1 MSIESI
7 KLPEFGL
14 TFSWAMCRNVMCDHF
29 GIPYTGEFPTGVI
42 RATTDDYYRLEQNG
56 RLRCKYCGLSFEIKS
71 NKAVRPI
78 ARYFLSLSLPFAD
91 CPDTTCTNHGY
102 NVFEHYI
109 EGDSPYR
116 SQRRYSK
123 AAGDY
128 RVTCIECQERFSI
141 GEPLRL
147 RGKQDLSKTLK
158 YIIQEVLK
166 QGTIT
171 NTLEWDEKLSVSA
184 YYRALQQVATRL
196 RDYQSWR
203 NARLLDPGVNVDRQT
218 PARVYT
224 DVIQVTMRR
233 LGEGPRHQ
241 FLNIIVSVLALEKSG
256 FILAAHPAFLPKEH
270 APENSNL
277 INSTQPGEPGLTD
290 DWDCLWHHGQI
301 DPATI
306 DDDEVSLPD
315 IGRGGF
321 FIRSPYVE
329 AAHFLVVQKML
340 SRFDKVYYYM
350 DAARD
355 LYPAALCALARSV
368 RTGQVEI
375 ALFQHDKKPR
385 TQGVVAHDIKRYT
398 DTGKENLL
406 VMAFDAMEARFDEE
420 AVPKHELP
428 LTSENDNKLRA
439 GLFRRAFKGGY
450 SKTGRWAWL
459 TYPPDSGNYHN
470 CCSLWLTRSPEKS
483 FEVDGVPLLLH
494 ATLQPVDSIMNS
506 MRSRVR
512 ALSRASSRA
521 RPGRSF
527 QGSYT
532 KVDAVLGELWVYLM
546 QRNHRLRK
554 RTKQKK
560 IPAHALGLMT
570 EKQAVKTTQSRPAE
584 HLSKIVMDFR
594 LGLPQAGRMSRWH
607 R

>member
-1 MSIESI
+1 MPIKPI

-14 TFSWAMCRNVMCDHF
+14 MFSWAMCRNVMCDHF
-29 GIPYTGEFPTGVI
+29 GIPYTGALPTEVT
-42 RATTDDYYRLEQNG
+42 RATSDDYYRLEQNG

-91 CPDTTCTNHGY
+91 CPDTQCTNHGY

-109 EGDSPYR
+109 VGGRPHR
-116 SQRRYSK
+116 AQRRYSK
-123 AAGDY
+123 AEGNY
-128 RVTCIECQERFSI
+128 RVTCVECQQRFSI

-171 NTLEWDEKLSVSA
+171 NTLEWNEKLSVSA
-184 YYRALQQVATRL
+184 YYRGLKQVATRL

-203 NARLLDPGVNVDRQT
+203 NARLLDHDVNVDRQT
-218 PARVYT
+218 PVRVYT
-224 DVIQVTMRR
+224 DVIQVSMRR

-241 FLNIIVSVLALEKSG
+241 LLNIIVSVLALEESG
-256 FILAAHPAFLPKEH
+256 FILAAHPVFLPKEN
-270 APENSNL
+270 APEISNL
-277 INSTQPGEPGLTD
+277 INSTQPEEPGLND
-290 DWDCLWHHGQI
+290 DWDCLWHPGQI
-301 DPATI
+301 DLDTI
-306 DDDEVSLPD
+306 NDDEVSLPD

-321 FIRSPYVE
+321 FIRSPYAE

-350 DAARD
+350 DAAPD
-355 LYPAALCALARSV
+355 LYPAALCALARPV

-375 ALFQHDKKPR
+375 ALFQHDKQPR
-385 TQGVVAHDIKRYT
+385 TEGVVAHDIKSYT
-398 DTGKENLL
+398 DIEKKDLL
-406 VMAFDAMEARFDEE
+406 VMAFNAMEARFDEE
-420 AVPKHELP
+420 AEPKGELSLSP
-428 LTSENDNKLRA
+428 EKDNKLRA
-439 GLFRRAFKGGY
+439 GLFRRAFRGGY
-450 SKTGRWAWL
+450 SETGRWAWL
-459 TYPPDSGNYHN
+459 TYPPDSENYHN

-483 FEVDGVPLLLH
+483 FEVDGAPLLLH
-494 ATLQPVDSIMNS
+494 ATLQPVDSLMNS
-506 MRSRVR
+506 MRNRVH

-527 QGSYT
+527 QGNYI
-532 KVDAVLGELWVYLM
+532 KVEAVLGELWVYLM
-546 QRNHRLRK
+546 QRNYRLRR

-570 EKQAVKTTQSRPAE
+570 EKQVIKTTQRKPTDHFSE
-584 HLSKIVMDFR
+584 IVMDFR
-594 LGLPQAGRMSRWH
+594 LGLLQAGRMSRWH
-607 R
+607 